1 MKSTHVLSVL
11 VLALIVSLNARAE
24 VGTVPSPAPAVTPAP
39 IAPAPEN
46 SSDLAPRLNEA
57 ESKLEIALSSYGLL
71 QKEFD
76 ALTENS
82 NKAAAASL
90 SEKNTL
96 TAQVAVAESRI
107 ATAQAEATRANEALA
122 SLQRAS
128 AQYASDLATARALIR
143 QLQGTNTI
151 IVTENY
157 QLKTRLAGIA
167 NSAVSLTPPA
177 TSPGEKSHLV
187 VAGDSLARISQ
198 RYYGT
203 ANRWQDIYLAN
214 PDKIGLDGVLR
225 LGTQL
230 RIP

>member
-1 MKSTHVLSVL
+1 MKSTHLLSVL

-57 ESKLEIALSSYGLL
+57 ERKLEIALSSYGLL

>member
-1 MKSTHVLSVL
+1 MKSIHLLSVS

-57 ESKLEIALSSYGLL
+57 ESKLEVALSSYGLL

-96 TAQVAVAESRI
+96 ATQVAAGESRI
-107 ATAQAEATRANEALA
+107 AAAQAEATRTNEALA
-122 SLQRAS
+122 TLQRAS

-167 NSAVSLTPPA
+167 TSAVTPTPPA
-177 TSPGEKSHLV
+177 VSPSEKSHLV

-214 PDKIGLDGVLR
+214 PDKIGLDGALR

>member
-1 MKSTHVLSVL
+1 MKSTHLLSVL

-143 QLQGTNTI
+143 QLQGTNSI

>member
-1 MKSTHVLSVL
+1 MKSIHLLSVS

-24 VGTVPSPAPAVTPAP
+24 VGTVPSPALAVTPAP

>member
-1 MKSTHVLSVL
+1 MKSIHLLSVS

-57 ESKLEIALSSYGLL
+57 ESKLEVALSSYGLL

-76 ALTENS
+76 ALNENS

-96 TAQVAVAESRI
+96 ATQVAAGESRI
-107 ATAQAEATRANEALA
+107 AAAQAEATRANEALA
-122 SLQRAS
+122 TLQRAS

-167 NSAVSLTPPA
+167 TSAVTPTPPA
-177 TSPGEKSHLV
+177 VSPSEKSHLV

-214 PDKIGLDGVLR
+214 PDKIGLDGALR

>member
-1 MKSTHVLSVL
+1 MKSTPLLSASVL
-11 VLALIVSLNARAE
+11 VLILSLNARAE
-24 VGTVPSPAPAVTPAP
+24 VGPAPSPAPEVTA
-39 IAPAPEN
+39 AASATATVN
-46 SSDLAPRLNEA
+46 TADLAPRLSET

-76 ALTENS
+76 TLTENFG
-82 NKAAAASL
+82 KAAAASL
-90 SEKNTL
+90 SEKDTL
-96 TAQVAVAESRI
+96 TAQLATAESR
-107 ATAQAEATRANEALA
+107 ANAAQAEVTGAREALA
-122 SLQRAS
+122 TLQRAS

-157 QLKTRLAGIA
+157 QLKTRLAGGA
-167 NSAVSLTPPA
+167 NSAVSPTPPA
-177 TSPGEKSHLV
+177 ASPSEKSHLV

-203 ANRWQDIYLAN
+203 AKRWQDIYSAN

>member
-1 MKSTHVLSVL
+1 MKSIHLLSVS

-57 ESKLEIALSSYGLL
+57 ESKLEVALSSYGLL

-96 TAQVAVAESRI
+96 ATQVAAGESRI
-107 ATAQAEATRANEALA
+107 AAAQAEATRTNEALA
-122 SLQRAS
+122 TLQRAS

-167 NSAVSLTPPA
+167 TSAVSPTPPA
-177 TSPGEKSHLV
+177 VSPTEKSHLV

-214 PDKIGLDGVLR
+214 PDKIGLDGALR

>member
-1 MKSTHVLSVL
+1 MKSTHLLSVL

>member
-1 MKSTHVLSVL
+1 MKSIHLLSVS

-57 ESKLEIALSSYGLL
+57 ESKLEVALSSYGLL

-96 TAQVAVAESRI
+96 ATQVAAGESRI
-107 ATAQAEATRANEALA
+107 AAAQAEATRANEALA
-122 SLQRAS
+122 TLQRAS

-167 NSAVSLTPPA
+167 TSAVTPTPPA
-177 TSPGEKSHLV
+177 VSPSEKSHLV

-214 PDKIGLDGVLR
+214 PDKIGLDGALR

>member
-1 MKSTHVLSVL
+1 MKSTPLLSASVL
-11 VLALIVSLNARAE
+11 VLILSLNARAE
-24 VGTVPSPAPAVTPAP
+24 VGPAPSPAPAVTA
-39 IAPAPEN
+39 AASATATVN
-46 SSDLAPRLNEA
+46 TTDLAPRLSET

-76 ALTENS
+76 TLTENS
-82 NKAAAASL
+82 GKAAAASL
-90 SEKNTL
+90 SEKDTL
-96 TAQVAVAESRI
+96 TAQLATAESR
-107 ATAQAEATRANEALA
+107 ANAAQAEVTGAREALA
-122 SLQRAS
+122 TLQRAS

-167 NSAVSLTPPA
+167 TSAVSPTPPA
-177 TSPGEKSHLV
+177 VSPSEKSHLV

>member
-1 MKSTHVLSVL
+1 MKSIHLLSVS
-11 VLALIVSLNARAE
+11 VLALIVSLKARAE
-24 VGTVPSPAPAVTPAP
+24 VGPVPSPAPTVTPAP
-39 IAPAPEN
+39 IAPAIEN
-46 SSDLAPRLNEA
+46 PTDLAPRLSEA

-82 NKAAAASL
+82 NKAAEASL

-96 TAQVAVAESRI
+96 TAQVAAAESRI
-107 ATAQAEATRANEALA
+107 AAAQAEATRANEALA
-122 SLQRAS
+122 TLQRAS

-167 NSAVSLTPPA
+167 TSAVSPTPPA
-177 TSPGEKSHLV
+177 VSPSEKSHLV
-187 VAGDSLARISQ
+187 AAGDSLARISQ
-198 RYYGT
+198 SYYGT

>member
-1 MKSTHVLSVL
+1 MKSTHLLSVL

-90 SEKNTL
+90 SEKNAL

>member
-1 MKSTHVLSVL
+1 MKSTHLLSVL

-46 SSDLAPRLNEA
+46 SSDLAPRLTEA

>member
-1 MKSTHVLSVL
+1 MKSIHLLSVS

-57 ESKLEIALSSYGLL
+57 ESKLEVALSSYGLL

-82 NKAAAASL
+82 NKAAAACL

-96 TAQVAVAESRI
+96 ATQVAAGESRI
-107 ATAQAEATRANEALA
+107 AAAQAEATRANEALA
-122 SLQRAS
+122 TLQRAS

-143 QLQGTNTI
+143 QLQSTNTI

-167 NSAVSLTPPA
+167 TSAVTPTPPA
-177 TSPGEKSHLV
+177 VSPSEKSHLV

>member
-1 MKSTHVLSVL
+1 MKSIHLLSVS

-57 ESKLEIALSSYGLL
+57 ESKLEVALSSYGLL

-96 TAQVAVAESRI
+96 ATQVAAGESRI
-107 ATAQAEATRANEALA
+107 AAAQAEATRANEALA
-122 SLQRAS
+122 TLQRAS

-167 NSAVSLTPPA
+167 TSAVSLTPPA

-214 PDKIGLDGVLR
+214 PDKIGLDGALR

>member
-1 MKSTHVLSVL
+1 MKSIPLLAASVL
-11 VLALIVSLNARAE
+11 VLILSLKARAE
-24 VGTVPSPAPAVTPAP
+24 VGPVPSPAPTVTPAP
-39 IAPAPEN
+39 IAPAIEN
-46 SSDLAPRLNEA
+46 PTDLAPRLSEA

-76 ALTENS
+76 ALTESS
-82 NKAAAASL
+82 NKAAEASL

-96 TAQVAVAESRI
+96 TAQVAAAESRI
-107 ATAQAEATRANEALA
+107 AAAQAEATRANEALA
-122 SLQRAS
+122 TLQRAS

-167 NSAVSLTPPA
+167 TSAVSPTPPA
-177 TSPGEKSHLV
+177 VSPSEKSHLV
-187 VAGDSLARISQ
+187 AAGDSLARISQ

>member
-1 MKSTHVLSVL
+1 MKSIHLLSVS

>member
-1 MKSTHVLSVL
+1 MKNTPLLSVS

-57 ESKLEIALSSYGLL
+57 ESKLEVALSSYGLL

-96 TAQVAVAESRI
+96 ATQVAAGESRI
-107 ATAQAEATRANEALA
+107 AAAQAEATRANEALA
-122 SLQRAS
+122 TLQRAS

-167 NSAVSLTPPA
+167 TSAVTPTPPA
-177 TSPGEKSHLV
+177 ASPSEKSHLV

-214 PDKIGLDGVLR
+214 PDKIGLDGALR

>member
-1 MKSTHVLSVL
+1 MKSTHLLSVL

-122 SLQRAS
+122 ALQRAS